1 MIAGAKNIAPS
12 MVGLIYV
19 CNVVPS
25 FMVKL
30 SGPYWFHYIPYKVR
44 MIVACSLMALSFI
57 LVAIG
62 GSIDSLGL
70 QLLGVVMGSIQSGF
84 GEASFLALTA
94 FYDSRIALTAWSSG
108 TGFAGIFGYGW
119 VCSYL
124 F

>member
-1 MIAGAKNIAPS
+1 

-30 SGPYWFHYIPYKVR
+30 SGPYWFHYVPYNYR
-44 MIVACSLMALSFI
+44 MVIASSLMALSFI
-57 LVAIG
+57 TVAIG

-70 QLLGVVMGSIQSGF
+70 QLFGVILGSVQSGF

-108 TGFAGIFGYGW
+108 TGFAGVFGYGW
-119 VCSYL
+119 VSAS
-124 F
+124 